1 MTRANPPIPDSQG
14 PGPQSPGPQGFAQMA
29 PPARKFTFDTVFD
42 GDRVIT
48 PPKPKVAFTAQEVE
62 QARAQGV
69 VEGQRT
75 VTARAEADAAAAL
88 AETVR
93 AIREAMTGLT
103 ALAHEHR
110 IGSARLAMAA
120 GRRIADAALD
130 RFPEAPAV
138 AALDALAREVEA
150 QPRLVV
156 RTSPARLSRLEAAL
170 TQASEAAGFAGRL
183 VVKTDPALAGAA
195 FTFDWGEGRAAFD
208 PDAAAERIA
217 IALEEALSSEGLHGE
232 PLPIQT
238 EDAP

>member
-1 MTRANPPIPDSQG
+1 MTPADTPSLD
-14 PGPQSPGPQGFAQMA
+14 PQGAGATA
-29 PPARKFTFDTVFD
+29 PAHRRFTFDTVFD

-48 PPKPKVAFTAQEVE
+48 PPKPKTAFTAQEVE
-62 QARAQGV
+62 QARAQGFA
-69 VEGQRT
+69 EGQRT

-88 AETVR
+88 AEAVR
-93 AIREAMTGLT
+93 AIREAMTALST
-103 ALAHEHR
+103 LAHEHR
-110 IGSARLAMAA
+110 AGSARLAMAA

-150 QPRLVV
+150 QPRLIV
-156 RTSPARLSRLEAAL
+156 RTSGPRLSRLEAAL

-208 PDAAAERIA
+208 PEAAAERIS
-217 IALEEALSSEGLHGE
+217 IALEEALSAEGLHAE
-232 PLPIQT
+232 PLPFTT
-238 EDAP
+238 EGAP